1 VSDAPIV
8 EALVEHRGENGE
20 ILVRAPA
27 VGVFGAVPGVG
38 EVLVGGSRAGRLTTL
53 NRTSDVVLPRG
64 VSGRVAE
71 RMLIHRRE
79 PVEHGQALLRLVPVE
94 AGTVAEGLVSPAR
107 AAGRG
112 LPEGAHAVVSPTHGM
127 FYRRSRPDA
136 PAYVE
141 PGQVVEKGTTMAL
154 VEVMKCFSAIAY
166 GGEGLPPRA
175 EVIEVR
181 AEDGAEVAAD
191 QVLFVVRAAQ
201 T

>member
-1 VSDAPIV
+1 VSNSPVV
-8 EALVEHRGENGE
+8 EALVEQHGDDGE
-20 ILVRAPA
+20 ILVLAPA
-27 VGVFGAVPGVG
+27 VGLFGGAPGIG

-53 NRTSDVVLPRG
+53 NRTSDVVLPQG
-64 VSGRVAE
+64 ASGRVAE
-71 RMLIHRRE
+71 RMLAHRRG
-79 PVEHGQALLRLVPVE
+79 PVEHGQVLLRLLPVE
-94 AGTVAEGLVSPAR
+94 AGAVGEGLVSPAQ

-127 FYRRSRPDA
+127 FYRRPRTDA

-191 QVLFVVRAAQ
+191 QVLFIVRAAGV
-201 T
+201 